1 MPDSSNISLRE
12 RFIDVDVAP
21 RAKSM
26 FEFLFLDQE
35 NLLVLEYRS
44 PDVELRRD
52 ITRFSEKCFVDKFL
66 GMN

>member
-1 MPDSSNISLRE
+1 
-12 RFIDVDVAP
+12 
-21 RAKSM
+21 M